1 VDVELIGDLHGEELD
16 GIADEEFVEDLHGEE
31 LDGAVDR
38 QLFGDNLDGGVAS
51 EARGAGAA

>member
-1 VDVELIGDLHGEELD
+1 VDVELIRDLHGEELD

-51 EARGAGAA
+51 EA